1 MVFIGFLFMFVF
13 SLFSSICDH
22 NLNAKIYVRDESM
35 FFFFLFIF
43 SSATQV
49 GITSGRK
56 LLRNSEKQISSTNIE
71 NFSSPLGFCLCVH
84 AKVLKNDK
92 TTFYSVVV

>member
-35 FFFFLFIF
+35 FFFLFII

-56 LLRNSEKQISSTNIE
+56 LLRNSEKHKSQVQTSKT
-71 NFSSPLGFCLCVH
+71 FHLLWAFACVSM
-84 AKVLKNDK
+84 LKC
-92 TTFYSVVV
+92 